1 MPDDTTDPSRHR
13 LRGFV
18 RHATLGVVE
27 TVGDIR
33 CNRVTPDYS
42 AAPDDSAIS
51 SAAPGAS
58 AAPDDSAAT
67 DDSATPGNSDTPGDS
82 RGSATPA
89 GLLTHRLLSA

>member
-18 RHATLGVVE
+18 RHAAPDVIEPVGVV
-27 TVGDIR
+27 R
-33 CNRVTPDYS
+33 CNRMTPGYS
-42 AAPDDSAIS
+42 AAPGDSAIS

-89 GLLTHRLLSA
+89 GLLTYRLLSA